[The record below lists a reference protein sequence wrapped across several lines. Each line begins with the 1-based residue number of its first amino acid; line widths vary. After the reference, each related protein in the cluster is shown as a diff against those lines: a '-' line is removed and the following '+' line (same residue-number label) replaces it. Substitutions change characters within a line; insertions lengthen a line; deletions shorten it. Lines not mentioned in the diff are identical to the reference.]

1 MDVRQKQEEFSYWKR
16 PRAKWF
22 VLAGGIIELL
32 ALWLNVR
39 EYNRV
44 AAAGIFSPA
53 AWADYADSKI
63 HLCASNGILAILF
76 LGSFLVGNLARSQ
89 RSARRAEG
97 RLLLFTAL
105 AAGIVLCLSPAEGS
119 AVFWAA
125 VMLACLG
132 GAAYSF
138 WKYRK

>member
-22 VLAGGIIELL
+22 VLAGGIIE
-32 ALWLNVR
+32 
-39 EYNRV
+39 
-44 AAAGIFSPA
+44 
-53 AWADYADSKI
+53 ADYADSKI